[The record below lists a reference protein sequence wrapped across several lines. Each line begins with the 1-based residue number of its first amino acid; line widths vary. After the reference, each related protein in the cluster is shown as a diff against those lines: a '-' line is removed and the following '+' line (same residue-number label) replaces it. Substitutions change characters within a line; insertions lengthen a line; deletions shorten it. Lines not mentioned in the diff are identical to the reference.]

1 MIVWDWTV
9 PSTEPPARAGGG
21 APSRCASLEEIWSED
36 SAVSGDAVTPLTS
49 AWLVLA
55 SNDAA
60 PNTKATVAES
70 AVSAAET
77 ECDKDAGDD
86 AGDLAATLRGA
97 RFRPFLLN
105 AHPLAKAPSRGAR
118 GNVQKEK
125 SLLFEEVGWRIDRS
139 AVRTCSGGN
148 QRQT

>member
-60 PNTKATVAES
+60 HNTKATWVAES

-77 ECDKDAGDD
+77 ECAKDAGDD

-118 GNVQKEK
+118 GNAQK
-125 SLLFEEVGWRIDRS
+125 EEVGWRIDRS
-139 AVRTCSGGN
+139 AVHTCSGGS
-148 QRQT
+148 QRQM